1 MDCRW
6 AVRPR
11 ALHLPTPPGVTTLC
25 HPALAAPRL
34 LWGSAADPAHR
45 LVVRAPRAA
54 LPSLVAAPP
63 RTAAATAAAEEGG
76 DAEQVAAAAAAL
88 GNGGAIAAAAGATGG
103 ATAAGAAASDAAAAA
118 VAAVAAASAALAA
131 APPATDAVLT
141 EAEAGAAV
149 ATDVP
154 AHFAWLPDPSL
165 LHASLDAAIS
175 ANGQCDGP
183 ALADTSATDTD
194 SAAGATAAA
203 DSVATAEQ
211 PPPAPPPHHP
221 WAGAPSYGVAPSL
234 PPPLPPA
241 ARLALDCSL
250 SVLARKLRMVGVD
263 AAVVG
268 QVLRSGG
275 KPKQKELT
283 NNGLLRVQIDS
294 SRVEAHQRRGAI
306 EGRLL
311 VSPPRHPSSKRKDEQ
326 GLPGASYRL
335 LAADADAQFA
345 ELLEV
350 LGIREAVEAGGSR
363 CGICNGA
370 EWRTLCAGELRGQV
384 PEAVRTEEGEFYQ
397 CGVCLQVFW
406 PGAKYDA
413 TMDGLKQATLAE
425 ETNSESIPA

>member
-1 MDCRW
+1 M
-6 AVRPR
+6 
-11 ALHLPTPPGVTTLC
+11 TTLC

-45 LVVRAPRAA
+45 LVVRMPRTA
-54 LPSLVAAPP
+54 LPLLVAAPP
-63 RTAAATAAAEEGG
+63 CTAAPAVEEGG
-76 DAEQVAAAAAAL
+76 DAEQVAAAAATL
-88 GNGGAIAAAAGATGG
+88 SNGGAIAVAAGVAAGA
-103 ATAAGAAASDAAAAA
+103 ATAGAAASDAAAAA
-118 VAAVAAASAALAA
+118 VAAVAAASATLAA
-131 APPATDAVLT
+131 APPAADAALTETETDA
-141 EAEAGAAV
+141 AATT
-149 ATDVP
+149 AAP
-154 AHFAWLPDPSL
+154 AYFAWLPDPSL

-175 ANGQCDGP
+175 ANGQCDLAAVSANGQSDGP
-183 ALADTSATDTD
+183 ALADASATDTD
-194 SAAGATAAA
+194 EAAGATAAA
-203 DSVATAEQ
+203 GSVAAQ
-211 PPPAPPPHHP
+211 VSPPTPPPHHP

-234 PPPLPPA
+234 LPPSPPA

-275 KPKQKELT
+275 KPKQRELT

-311 VSPPRHPSSKRKDEQ
+311 VCPPRHPSSKRKDEQ

-335 LAADADAQFA
+335 LAANADAQFA

-425 ETNSESIPA
+425 EANSESILA

>member
-1 MDCRW
+1 
-6 AVRPR
+6 
-11 ALHLPTPPGVTTLC
+11 VTTLC

-54 LPSLVAAPP
+54 LPFLVAAPP
-63 RTAAATAAAEEGG
+63 RTAAAVTAGEGG
-76 DAEQVAAAAAAL
+76 DEEQAAAAAAAL
-88 GNGGAIAAAAGATGG
+88 SNGGAIAAAAASAGA
-103 ATAAGAAASDAAAAA
+103 AAASAGAAASDAAAAA
-118 VAAVAAASAALAA
+118 VAAVAAASTALAA
-131 APPATDAVLT
+131 AQPATDAVLA
-141 EAEAGAAV
+141 EAEAGVEV
-149 ATDVP
+149 ATAAP

-175 ANGQCDGP
+175 ANGQCDLTAISANGGQYGGP
-183 ALADTSATDTD
+183 ALADASTTDTHA
-194 SAAGATAAA
+194 AAGATAAPA
-203 DSVATAEQ
+203 SVVAEQ
-211 PPPAPPPHHP
+211 SPPAPPPHQP

-234 PPPLPPA
+234 PPPSPPT

-263 AAVVG
+263 TAVVG

-275 KPKQKELT
+275 KPKQRELT

-384 PEAVRTEEGEFYQ
+384 PEAVRAEEGEFYQ

-425 ETNSESIPA
+425 EANSESIPA